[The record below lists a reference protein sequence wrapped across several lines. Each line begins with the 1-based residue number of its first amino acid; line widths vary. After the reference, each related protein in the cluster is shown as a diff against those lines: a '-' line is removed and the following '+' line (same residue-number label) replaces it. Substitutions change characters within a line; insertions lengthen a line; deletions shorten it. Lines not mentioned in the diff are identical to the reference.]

1 MHGTYNFWLVGLS
14 LIVATLASYTA
25 HDLSRRIPQIGN
37 PAARQLWLL
46 GGALAFGVGIW
57 SMHFIGVLAFSLPI
71 PLGYDFGITSASLLA
86 AILVS
91 YLALAVTARGA
102 LGLGRLLISGCFMGA
117 GIVAMHYLG
126 DAAMRMEPPIQ
137 YDRELVA
144 LSVAIA
150 VAASI
155 AALCIAR
162 WLAAGAQTQL
172 LARRLAAACV
182 MGLAITGMHYT
193 GNAAANFVPG
203 AICGAANGIDMPWLA
218 TTVTLLT
225 LAILAAAL
233 MLSRFE
239 ARTAYLTGSV
249 TELSGQVLRLATSDV
264 LTGLANR
271 RALAERL
278 EAVIAKARKRKT
290 GFALLFMDLD
300 GFKTINDSLGHT
312 AGDEVL
318 RAFGRR
324 LLECVPKGDM
334 VARLGGDEFVVLAEH
349 ASSPDAARALAQ
361 AILSVMREPLAVE
374 AHVLQIMPSI
384 GIALFP
390 PDGDSFDTLLKHA
403 DAAMYEA
410 KRGGR
415 GRFRFFEASMNEAA
429 MRTFLIQHALQ
440 ESLSAGYFSLHFQP
454 KFASMDGALTGA
466 EALLRLEHPKL
477 GRLTPAEFIP
487 IAERSGQIV
496 QIGYWVVREACRQI
510 VRWREQ
516 GLPRTKIAINL
527 SPKQLAQDDLV
538 TTILDIVRSQNVLNE
553 DLMFEITETVAMHD
567 ARRTVE
573 MVHAFQENGF
583 EIAID
588 DFGTGYSSL
597 AYLQRFRVRQLKID
611 RFFVDGLD
619 LHGPE
624 GSAIVSAIIALAH
637 SLDMRVVA
645 EGVETASQRDQLQ
658 ALGCDQMQGFL
669 LGKPEPADRFAA
681 LLRECGERQ
690 AAEANRPSI

>member
-25 HDLSRRIPQIGN
+25 LDLSRRIPQISE
-37 PAARQLWLL
+37 PATRQLWLL

-71 PLGYDFGITSASLLA
+71 PLGYDLGITAVSLGT

-91 YLALAVTARGA
+91 YLALAVTARGI
-102 LGLGRLLISGCFMGA
+102 LGTTRLLISGCFMGA
-117 GIVAMHYLG
+117 GIAAMHYLG
-126 DAAMRMEPPIQ
+126 DAAMRMDPPIQ
-137 YDRELVA
+137 YDRGLVA
-144 LSVAIA
+144 LSIAIA
-150 VAASI
+150 VVASI
-155 AALCIAR
+155 AALWIAR
-162 WLAAGAQTQL
+162 WLAARAQTNVF
-172 LARRLAAACV
+172 AKRMGAACV

-193 GNAAANFVPG
+193 GNAAARFLPG
-203 AICGAANGIDMPWLA
+203 AIFGAANGIDMRWLA
-218 TTVTLLT
+218 ATVTLLT
-225 LAILAAAL
+225 LAVLMVAL

-249 TELSGQVLRLATSDV
+249 SELSGQVLRLATSDV

-278 EAVIAKARKRKT
+278 EAAIAKARRRKT

-318 RAFGRR
+318 RAFGKR
-324 LLECVPKGDM
+324 LVECVSKGDM

-349 ASSPDAARALAQ
+349 AGTPDAARALAQ

-390 PDGDSFDTLLKHA
+390 PDGDSFDALLKHA

-440 ESLSAGYFSLHFQP
+440 QSLASGYFSLHFQP
-454 KFASMDGALTGA
+454 KFASRDGALTGA
-466 EALLRLEHPKL
+466 EALLRLDHPKL

-496 QIGYWVVREACRQI
+496 QIGYWVVREACTQI

-619 LHGPE
+619 MHGPE

-669 LGKPEPADRFAA
+669 LGRPVPADQFAV
-681 LLRECGERQ
+681 LLRGCAHGKT
-690 AAEANRPSI
+690 AEVGLSLD

>member
-1 MHGTYNFWLVGLS
+1 VVLS
-14 LIVATLASYTA
+14 I
-25 HDLSRRIPQIGN
+25 
-37 PAARQLWLL
+37 
-46 GGALAFGVGIW
+46 
-57 SMHFIGVLAFSLPI
+57 
-71 PLGYDFGITSASLLA
+71 
-86 AILVS
+86 
-91 YLALAVTARGA
+91 
-102 LGLGRLLISGCFMGA
+102 
-117 GIVAMHYLG
+117 
-126 DAAMRMEPPIQ
+126 
-137 YDRELVA
+137 
-144 LSVAIA
+144 AIA
-150 VAASI
+150 VAASM
-155 AALCIAR
+155 AALWIAR
-162 WLAAGAQTQL
+162 WLADGPQTNL
-172 LARRLAAACV
+172 LAKRVAAACV
-182 MGLAITGMHYT
+182 MGVAITGMHYT
-193 GNAAANFVPG
+193 GNAAAHFVPG
-203 AICGAANGIDMPWLA
+203 AICGAANGIDMRWLA

-225 LAILAAAL
+225 LAILTVAL

-278 EAVIAKARKRKT
+278 EAVIAKARRRKT

-318 RAFGRR
+318 RAFGKR
-324 LLECVPKGDM
+324 LLECVPRGDM

-349 ASSPDAARALAQ
+349 ASTPDAARGLAQ
-361 AILSVMREPLAVE
+361 AILAIMREPLAVDT
-374 AHVLQIMPSI
+374 HVLQIMPSI

-440 ESLSAGYFSLHFQP
+440 ESLAKGYFSLHFQP
-454 KFASMDGALTGA
+454 KFASRDGALTGA

-496 QIGYWVVREACRQI
+496 QIGYWVVLEACRQI
-510 VRWREQ
+510 VRWRKE
-516 GLPRTKIAINL
+516 GLPPTKIAINL

-538 TTILDIVRSQNVLNE
+538 ATILDIVRSQNVSNE
-553 DLMFEITETVAMHD
+553 ELMFEITETVAMHD

-619 LHGPE
+619 MHGPE

-669 LGKPEPADRFAA
+669 LGKPEPADTFAA
-681 LLRECGERQ
+681 LLRGWGQ
-690 AAEANRPSI
+690 AELSGNG